1 MLNCGTTAALESDKR
16 ALRMMQGM
24 DPATTADVP
33 LAARAQAP
41 KPPPPEYDGSEHA
54 ADGLFSLIVLIIN
67 KLCLLSLLVSV

>member
-1 MLNCGTTAALESDKR
+1 MG
-16 ALRMMQGM
+16 
-24 DPATTADVP
+24 PATTADVP

-54 ADGLFSLIVLIIN
+54 ADGLFSLIMLIIN